1 MVAFYFVKCAS
12 KEDLD
17 YYRTAID
24 KEFAQSPDQTRTQ
37 DEKSF
42 MNEFVTQQFN
52 LPRNLMILAS
62 VTVFVA
68 IMAAANTMSMN
79 FRDRLN
85 EMATL
90 KAVGF
95 ERGFMIVLVQGE
107 SLLICA
113 VGGLLGALL
122 PYVALMHSPLE

>member
-24 KEFAQSPDQTRTQ
+24 KEFAQSPDETKTQ

-85 EMATL
+85 EFATL
-90 KAVGF
+90 KSLGF
-95 ERGFMIVLVQGE
+95 SRSFAMMLIGSE
-107 SLLICA
+107 SLLLCA
-113 VGGLLGALL
+113 
-122 PYVALMHSPLE
+122 